1 MKYLQ
6 ELIKKIQL
14 ETGEPV
20 KEVTLILDVKT
31 QWNSVIGMLDNVLKF
46 RYFYVHFWKK
56 TDNSPN

>member
-1 MKYLQ
+1 MEYLQ

-31 QWNSVIGMLDNVLKF
+31 RWNSVIGMLDNVLKV
-46 RYFYVHFWKK
+46 RYFYIFGKK
-56 TDNSPN
+56 ITTHLTN

>member
-1 MKYLQ
+1 MEYLQ

-31 QWNSVIGMLDNVLKF
+31 QWNSVIGMLDNVLKV
-46 RYFYVHFWKK
+46 RYFYIFGKK
-56 TDNSPN
+56 LTTYLTN